1 MLGENGSYR
10 RRECGN
16 VTDRK
21 RGRDHPGLSRPA
33 LVGFYRAVTGWETVF
48 DTYEF
53 VYLAGVGSF
62 QLGFQRVDS
71 QQAPAWPSRVAQAH
85 LGLSVPDLDTAEAQL
100 LALGAVR
107 ADPQPNEQIMR
118 VLLDPAGHP
127 FYVYVRS

>member
-1 MLGENGSYR
+1 MSPIGSVDAITLD
-10 RRECGN
+10 CP
-16 VTDRK
+16 D
-21 RGRDHPGLSRPA
+21 PQA
-33 LVGFYRAVTGWETVF
+33 LAGFYRAMTGWETVF

-85 LGLSVPDLDTAEAQL
+85 LGLSVPDLDTAEAQI

-127 FYVYVRS
+127 FHVYVRS